1 LRDGADVT
9 ERDVSESHL
18 DAIEA
23 QLRLSLLQLEGLRH
37 HLKVLK
43 AQAVTV
49 VRPELPERCTG
60 YDETRCALQSEDG
73 KVKNL
78 AGSFFCR
85 GCRVES
91 VEH

>member
-1 LRDGADVT
+1 MV
-9 ERDVSESHL
+9 ERDVTESHL

-23 QLRLSLLQLEGLRH
+23 TFRLGLIQRDAARQ
-37 HLKVLK
+37 HLARLK
-43 AQAVTV
+43 AQTVTV
-49 VRPELPERCTG
+49 VKPELPERCKG